1 MSQLSFKNN
10 GIIGVFTRHK
20 VAANL
25 VMLLMIL
32 LGVVALFK
40 MNVQF
45 FPSFNLDYAQ
55 VRVIWPSANAQDVE
69 TSITNPVER
78 VLRNIENL
86 DEMTS
91 TSSLG
96 VSVVTLKFIEGT
108 NMIEAIDQVRQRV
121 AELRN
126 LPQDIQSLTVERI
139 SRYEPVAKVLVLG
152 QPGEEEQLRFWV
164 REFERDLLARGI
176 DKVDFRGRPVEE
188 LAIELDLQ
196 EIAQYGLAYD
206 QVASQVANLSR
217 DLPAGR
223 MGDSDSAR
231 DLRAIEQQRD
241 VQGFADL
248 PIKVN
253 ATERVQLGD
262 LAEVTL
268 RPVRDSAYLK
278 VDGRPAIEM
287 ALQRAES
294 GNTLKSSQYMQ
305 AWLLDVES
313 ALPEGIEIQ
322 VYDETWS
329 LVKDR
334 IILLIKNGVGGLVLV
349 LLILYIFLN
358 GRVALWVAV
367 GIPVS
372 FLATLMVLYLG
383 GGSINMI
390 SLFGLIMALGIIVDD
405 AIVVGEDALTHYEQG
420 EEAAEAAEGGARR
433 MFTPVMASS
442 LTTIAAFLPL
452 MMIGAEIGAI
462 LFAIPMVIVAVILVS
477 LVQCFLVLPGHL
489 RYGLSWGRKHPGTQ
503 EDETC
508 WRCRWDKAFLSF
520 RQNVYRRLIR
530 WVLAN
535 RATTLAIAFGFIVV
549 TMGLMAGG
557 RLSFTF
563 FPAPEGNK
571 INASIQFVAGTDQ
584 AITAQFVEQ
593 VYQALRDT
601 ESTLEPGIIDTAV
614 VAFNQGSGGSGAVFG
629 QVNVELIDPDRR
641 HTRNAVFIREWQSR
655 VTSQPGL
662 ENFNIVAQ
670 TGGPPGRD
678 IQIQFTGASPE
689 RLKQASLELQQALDD
704 IPGVSGVSDD
714 LPFGREQL
722 VFKMTPQAE
731 ALGFSYNTIGA
742 QLSAA
747 FSGRLAQIYTLGE
760 DEIEVRVMLPRER
773 QAQLAI
779 LNEMQLTSPTG
790 KQVPLSSLVDWQTQQ
805 GFDVMRHYN
814 GQLAVT
820 VLGDVDRAVNN
831 ANRILTGLEQDVL
844 PQLMANY
851 GVNYSFEGTARNQQK
866 TMADMLMGLVIGL
879 VLIYI
884 ILAWV
889 FESYTWPVIVMLAIP
904 LGLVGAILGH
914 YFLGIGL
921 TLLSMFG
928 FFGLAGIVVN
938 NSIIL
943 VSFYKRLREEG
954 MAVNE
959 ALEEASVQRLRAV
972 LVTTLTTVGGLTP
985 LLFET
990 SLQAQFL
997 IPMAVSIAFGLMFAT
1012 LLILL
1017 LIPVILSF
1025 YESLVNKLS
1034 HSPRPV

>member
-1 MSQLSFKNN
+1 MSALSFKQH

-25 VMLLMIL
+25 VMVLMVL

-55 VRVIWPSANAQDVE
+55 VRVIWPGANAQDVE
-69 TSITNPVER
+69 SSVTDPVER

-108 NMIEAIDQVRQRV
+108 NMIESIDQVRQRV
-121 AELRN
+121 SELRN

-139 SRYEPVAKVLVLG
+139 TRYEPVAKVLVLG
-152 QPGEEEQLRFWV
+152 QEGEEAQLRTWV
-164 REFERDLLARGI
+164 RDFERDLLARGI
-176 DKVDFRGRPVEE
+176 DKVDFRGRPAEE
-188 LAIELDLQ
+188 MAIELDFQ
-196 EIAQYGLAYD
+196 QIAQYGLGFD
-206 QVASQVANLSR
+206 QVASQVVGLSR

-231 DLRAIEQQRD
+231 DIRAIEQQRD
-241 VQGFADL
+241 TQGFADL
-248 PIKVN
+248 PIKAGAN
-253 ATERVQLGD
+253 EHLRLGD
-262 LAEVTL
+262 LAEISL
-268 RPVRDSAYLK
+268 RPVRDSACLK

-294 GNTLKSSQYMQ
+294 GNTLTSSRIMQ
-305 AWLLDVES
+305 AWLDETQPG
-313 ALPEGIEIQ
+313 LPAGIELK

-334 IILLIKNGVGGLVLV
+334 IMLLVNNGVGGLILV

-358 GRVALWVAV
+358 GRVALWVAI

-372 FLATLMVLYLG
+372 FMATLMVLYLG

-405 AIVVGEDALTHYEQG
+405 AIVVGEDALSHYEQG
-420 EEAAEAAEGGARR
+420 EGAIEAAEGGARR

-452 MMIGAEIGAI
+452 MLIGAEIGAI

-489 RYGLSWGRKHPGTQ
+489 RFGLSWGRKNGHPI
-503 EDETC
+503 EDARC
-508 WRCRWDKAFLSF
+508 LRCRWDRAFLSF
-520 RQNVYRRLIR
+520 RQNHYRRLIR
-530 WVLAN
+530 SVLAN
-535 RATTLAIAFGFIVV
+535 RATTLAVAFGLVLLTV
-549 TMGLMAGG
+549 GLLAGG
-557 RLSFTF
+557 RLGFTF

-584 AITAQFVEQ
+584 AVTAKFVEH
-593 VYQALRDT
+593 VYQALRET
-601 ESTLEPGIIDTAV
+601 EAALEPGLIDTAV
-614 VAFNQGSGGSGAVFG
+614 VAFNQGSGGSGSVFG

-641 HTRNAVFIREWQSR
+641 HTRNMTFIREWQAR
-655 VTSQPGL
+655 VIPHPGL

-678 IQIQFTGASPE
+678 IQVQFSGAAPAL
-689 RLKQASLELQQALDD
+689 LKQASLDFQQALDD

-722 VFKMTPQAE
+722 IFKMTPYAH
-731 ALGFSYNTIGA
+731 ALGFSYGSIGS
-742 QLSAA
+742 QLSSA
-747 FSGRLAQIYTLGE
+747 FSGRLSQIYTLGE

-779 LNEMQLTSPTG
+779 LNEMQITSPAG
-790 KQVPLSSLVDWQTQQ
+790 QQVPLSTLVDWQTQQ

-831 ANRILTGLEQDVL
+831 ANRILAGLEQDVL
-844 PQLMANY
+844 PQIMADY
-851 GVNYSFEGTARNQQK
+851 GVSYSFEGTARNQQK
-866 TMADMLMGLVIGL
+866 TMADMLMGLLIGL

-889 FESYTWPVIVMLAIP
+889 FESYAWPIIVMLAIP

-954 MAVNE
+954 MAINE

-972 LVTTLTTVGGLTP
+972 LVTTLTTVAGLTP

-997 IPMAVSIAFGLMFAT
+997 IPMAVSIAFGLLFAT

-1017 LIPVILSF
+1017 LIPVILSL
-1025 YESLVNKLS
+1025 YEGMVKTGRTQNN
-1034 HSPRPV
+1034 

>member
-1 MSQLSFKNN
+1 MSQLSFKEN

-69 TSITNPVER
+69 VSVTNPIER
-78 VLRNIENL
+78 VLRNVENL

-121 AELRN
+121 GELRN

-152 QPGEEEQLRFWV
+152 QVGEEDQLRYWV
-164 REFERDLLARGI
+164 REFERDLLSRGI
-176 DKVDFRGRPVEE
+176 DKVDFRGRPAEE
-188 LAIELDLQ
+188 LAIELDLKQ
-196 EIAQYGLAYD
+196 IAQYGMSYD
-206 QVASQVANLSR
+206 QVANQVANLSR
-217 DLPAGR
+217 DLPVGR

-231 DLRAIEQQRD
+231 DIRAIEQQRD
-241 VQGFADL
+241 AQGFAEL

-253 ATERVQLGD
+253 ETEYLQLGD

-268 RPVRDSAYLK
+268 RPIKDSAYLK
-278 VDGRPAIEM
+278 VNGRPAIEM

-294 GNTLKSSQYMQ
+294 GNTLKSSQIMQ
-305 AWLLDVES
+305 AWLAEIEPV
-313 ALPEGIEIQ
+313 LPEGMSLK

-334 IILLIKNGVGGLVLV
+334 IMLLVKNGVGGLILV
-349 LLILYIFLN
+349 LLILYVFLN

-420 EEAAEAAEGGARR
+420 EGAAEAAEGGARR

-489 RYGLSWGRKHPGTQ
+489 RFGLDWGRKKNLSRNS
-503 EDETC
+503 EAS
-508 WRCRWDKAFLSF
+508 WRSRWDRAFLSF
-520 RQNVYRRLIR
+520 RQTIYRRIIR

-535 RATTLAIAFGFIVV
+535 RATALAVAFGFILL
-549 TMGLMAGG
+549 TFGLLAGG

-571 INASIQFVAGTDQ
+571 INASVQFVAGTDQ
-584 AITAQFVEQ
+584 AVTARFIEQ

-601 ESTLEPGIIDTAV
+601 ENALEPGVIDTAV

-641 HTRNAVFIREWQSR
+641 HTRNLAFIREWQSR
-655 VTSQPGL
+655 VTPHPGL

-678 IQIQFTGASPE
+678 IQVQFTGASPE

-704 IPGVSGVSDD
+704 IPGVSGISDD

-722 VFKMTPQAE
+722 VFKMTPQAH
-731 ALGFSYNTIGA
+731 ALGFSYATIGS

-773 QAQLAI
+773 QAQLAV
-779 LNEMQLTSPTG
+779 LNEMQLTSPDG
-790 KQVPLSSLVDWQTQQ
+790 RQFPLSSLVDWQTQQ
-805 GFDVMRHYN
+805 GFDVMRHFN

-831 ANRILTGLEQDVL
+831 ANRILAGLEQNLL
-844 PQLMANY
+844 PELMAKY
-851 GVNYSFEGTARNQQK
+851 GVSYSFEGTARNQQK
-866 TMADMLMGLVIGL
+866 TMSDMLMGLVIGL

-904 LGLVGAILGH
+904 LGLIGAILGH

-972 LVTTLTTVGGLTP
+972 LVTTLTTVAGLTP

-997 IPMAVSIAFGLMFAT
+997 IPMAVSIAFGLLFAT

-1017 LIPVILSF
+1017 LIPAILSL
-1025 YESLVNKLS
+1025 YEGLVTKRS
-1034 HSPRPV
+1034 SV

>member
-1 MSQLSFKNN
+1 MSALSFKQH

-25 VMLLMIL
+25 VMVLMIL

-55 VRVIWPSANAQDVE
+55 VRVIWPGANAQDVE
-69 TSITNPVER
+69 SSVTDPVER

-108 NMIEAIDQVRQRV
+108 NMIEAVDQVRQRV
-121 AELRN
+121 SELRN

-139 SRYEPVAKVLVLG
+139 TRYEPVAKVLVLG
-152 QPGEEEQLRFWV
+152 QEGEEAQLRTWV
-164 REFERDLLARGI
+164 RDFERDLLARGI
-176 DKVDFRGRPVEE
+176 DKVDFRGRPAEE
-188 LAIELDLQ
+188 MAIELDLQ
-196 EIAQYGLAYD
+196 QIAHYGLGFD
-206 QVASQVANLSR
+206 QVASQVAGLSR

-231 DLRAIEQQRD
+231 DIRAIEQQRD
-241 VQGFADL
+241 IQGFADL
-248 PIKVN
+248 PIKAGAN
-253 ATERVQLGD
+253 EHLRLGD
-262 LAEVTL
+262 LAEISL

-294 GNTLKSSQYMQ
+294 GNTLTSSRIMQ
-305 AWLLDVES
+305 AWLDETQPG
-313 ALPEGIEIQ
+313 LPAGIELK

-334 IILLIKNGVGGLVLV
+334 IMLLVKNGVGGLILV

-358 GRVALWVAV
+358 GRVALWVAI

-372 FLATLMVLYLG
+372 FMATLMVLYLG

-405 AIVVGEDALTHYEQG
+405 AIVVGEDALSHYEQG
-420 EEAAEAAEGGARR
+420 EGAIEAAEGGARR

-452 MMIGAEIGAI
+452 MLIGAEIGAI

-489 RYGLSWGRKHPGTQ
+489 RFGLSWGRKNGRPI
-503 EDETC
+503 EDARC
-508 WRCRWDKAFLSF
+508 LRCRWDRAFLSF
-520 RQNVYRRLIR
+520 RQNHYRRLIR
-530 WVLAN
+530 SVLAN
-535 RATTLAIAFGFIVV
+535 RATTLAVAFGLVLLTV
-549 TMGLMAGG
+549 GLLAGG
-557 RLSFTF
+557 RLGFTF

-584 AITAQFVEQ
+584 AVTAKFVEH

-601 ESTLEPGIIDTAV
+601 EAALEPGLIDTAV
-614 VAFNQGSGGSGAVFG
+614 VAFNQGSGGSGSVFG

-641 HTRNAVFIREWQSR
+641 HTRNATFVREWQAR
-655 VTSQPGL
+655 VIPHPGL

-678 IQIQFTGASPE
+678 IQVQFSGAAPAL
-689 RLKQASLELQQALDD
+689 LKQASLDFQQALDD

-722 VFKMTPQAE
+722 IFKMTPYAH
-731 ALGFSYNTIGA
+731 ALGFSYGAIGS
-742 QLSAA
+742 QLSSA

-779 LNEMQLTSPTG
+779 LNEMQLTSPAG
-790 KQVPLSSLVDWQTQQ
+790 QQVPLSTLVDWQTQQ

-831 ANRILTGLEQDVL
+831 ANRILAGLQQDVL
-844 PQLMANY
+844 PQIMADY
-851 GVNYSFEGTARNQQK
+851 GVSYSFEGTARNQQK
-866 TMADMLMGLVIGL
+866 TMADMLMGLLIGL

-889 FESYTWPVIVMLAIP
+889 FESYAWPIIVMLAIP

-954 MAVNE
+954 MAINE

-972 LVTTLTTVGGLTP
+972 LVTTLTTVAGLTP

-997 IPMAVSIAFGLMFAT
+997 IPMAVSIAFGLLFAT

-1017 LIPVILSF
+1017 LIPVILSL
-1025 YESLVNKLS
+1025 YEGMVNKVS
-1034 HSPRPV
+1034 SKQVSA